1 MSDLNTYQSDDSR
14 FVSGAHPVVFL
25 SHRKVD
31 KPAARAL
38 SRLVSA
44 FGIHFWLD
52 EEDADLQRAAALG
65 MTGDAALVHAI
76 ERGVRHS
83 THLIGL
89 LSPRTMGSWW
99 VPYEIGFARA
109 QSKGASF
116 VALEPDENF
125 ASIPE
130 YARVAPVFSSVD
142 EIARWCASLTGAD
155 LHSNTAG
162 ISGRVTRELAGY
174 LPPVPRTPSAEE
186 LGRSALEAI
195 ELVARPEV
203 QAELSLRSRSFA
215 WLPDTSP
222 AIRGIAYA
230 LLAPLA
236 AYKLRLPSAN
246 EELRLLK
253 GAARALTS
261 HYALAAEEPALPYS
275 PEVRGWK
282 HCRYDTPATT
292 WMQGLDADQLDA
304 RLERFMCTRTHA
316 STLRL
321 ATRSEFLA
329 EFDRVVGHGDEL
341 AKRGLGVLLNP
352 LFGFAPSSRPVYW
365 RVLAAQ
371 SVLYARLLNTEPPD
385 VFDPSTRV
393 VGERFARHTLCD

>member
-1 MSDLNTYQSDDSR
+1 MSDLNTYRSGDST
-14 FVSGAHPVVFL
+14 FVTGAHPVVFL
-25 SHRKVD
+25 SHRSSD
-31 KPAARAL
+31 KPVVRAL

-44 FGIHFWLD
+44 FGIHVWLD
-52 EEDADLQRAAALG
+52 EDDADLQRAAALG

-89 LSPRTMGSWW
+89 LSSRTMGSWW

-109 QSKGASF
+109 QSKGVSF
-116 VALEPDENF
+116 VALELDESL

-130 YARVAPVFSSVD
+130 YARVAPVFTSVD

-155 LHSNTAG
+155 LHSNTTG
-162 ISGRVTRELAGY
+162 ISGPVTQELAGY

-186 LGRSALEAI
+186 LSRSALKAI
-195 ELVARPEV
+195 ELLARPEV

-236 AYKLRLPSAN
+236 ACKLKLPSTD

-261 HYALAAEEPALPYS
+261 HYALAAEEPFLQYS
-275 PEVRGWK
+275 PEVGGWK

-292 WMQGLDADQLDA
+292 WMQGLKAHQLDE

-316 STLRL
+316 NTLRL
-321 ATRSEFLA
+321 VTRSEFLA
-329 EFDRVVGHGDEL
+329 EFDRVVAHGDEL
-341 AKRGLGVLLNP
+341 DKRGLGVLLNP

-371 SVLYARLLNTEPPD
+371 SVLYARLLGTDPPD
-385 VFDPSTRV
+385 VFDESTRGI
-393 VGERFARHTLCD
+393 GERFARDTLRD